1 MIAPNAPAALE
12 ACARLDWRGAVV
24 TVTVRADDPAL
35 LARRLDRALAAL
47 RADAGASRLEHAA
60 PTMRASAPALAA
72 SAARMAP
79 ASAPVAAPP
88 PAPVCASHG
97 APLTWRTPKGGGAGW
112 WSHRTPDGGWCR
124 G

>member
-1 MIAPNAPAALE
+1 MIAPNPPAALE

-24 TVTVRADDPAL
+24 AVTVRADDPAL

-47 RADAGASRLEHAA
+47 RAAAGASSLEHAA
-60 PTMRASAPALAA
+60 PTMRAAAPALAA
-72 SAARMAP
+72 A
-79 ASAPVAAPP
+79 APVAVPP
-88 PAPVCASHG
+88 PSPVCAAHG